1 MIVASLYQ
9 CGMMDLIKFLLSKL
23 QRRVARVIAAGETYG
38 VRSTQILENPSW
50 EPIEGILE
58 KEKLP

>member
-9 CGMMDLIKFLLSKL
+9 CGMMDLIRFLLSKL
-23 QRRVARVIAAGETYG
+23 QRRAARVIAGETYG